1 MKRCKN
7 YLSNERTRKM
17 CRKKEKPKEMD
28 TSNLPNKEFKE
39 MVIKVLT
46 KLESDIEK
54 LRENFNKE
62 VERIIKNQPGL
73 KNTVT
78 EMKNTLE
85 GIS

>member
-28 TSNLPNKEFKE
+28 ISNLPNKEFKE

-46 KLESDIEK
+46 KLESDI
-54 LRENFNKE
+54 ENFNKE